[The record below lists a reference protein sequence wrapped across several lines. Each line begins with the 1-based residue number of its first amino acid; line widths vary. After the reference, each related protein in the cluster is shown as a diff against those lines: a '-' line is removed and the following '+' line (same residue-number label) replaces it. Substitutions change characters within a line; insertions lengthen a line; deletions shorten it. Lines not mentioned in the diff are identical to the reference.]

1 MKSVAVDGYEG
12 DWSPV
17 VRFVV
22 IPPPSPPLEKPET
35 GEKTIHLKWRPIEG
49 IRDFHLQMARDREF
63 KEVLIDGRVDQA
75 SILIPKPEIPGF
87 YYIRT
92 SSTDSK
98 GYEGEFSMPQRFE
111 IKPPLSPSLQEPDVR
126 PTRQRANHRK
136 VLSLVKAGRNCR
148 TNFHQ

>member
-1 MKSVAVDGYEG
+1 MKSVAVDGYDG

-75 SILIPKPEIPGF
+75 SI
-87 YYIRT
+87 
-92 SSTDSK
+92 
-98 GYEGEFSMPQRFE
+98 
-111 IKPPLSPSLQEPDVR
+111 PSLS
-126 PTRQRANHRK
+126 QRSRGSTTFVQVAQTPKDTKGNSQCLNVLKLSHRFPQVFK
-136 VLSLVKAGRNCR
+136 NRM
-148 TNFHQ
+148 